1 MSVSVPAHLK
11 ERFDAIERL
20 EKGRA
25 LPSPWRSNGSFAVGG
40 LTDVG
45 FADSADLVICL
56 SSTGRGLFDC
66 ISGSRV
72 ARDDD
77 PEFEFDTGNLTVE
90 GIGPLARTRIRTA
103 GMYGGGLASGTHDGW
118 AVEPHPFAFPE
129 QVLIVSPPGQT
140 MLWTA
145 KGEEMHLT
153 KLADYE
159 IRAFGFSPT
168 GRSFVLATSSDLL
181 IFVRD

>member
-1 MSVSVPAHLK
+1 MSVSVPARLK

-45 FADSADLVICL
+45 FVDSSDLVICL

-90 GIGPLARTRIRTA
+90 GIGPLAGTAIRTA